1 MSRWFH
7 RAVGTVGVAGG
18 FLLLTGGAAQADPA
32 DATPQAADP
41 QQVQGAIDKLLTPT
55 GTLPDL
61 GLSELDA
68 TAGEISDGV
77 LTISRNNAADGSREA
92 APDPLTGQ
100 LPDLADVPVDRLL
113 AGELR
118 MFPGLGDQSAPAGP
132 AVDQV
137 GQPVGRTGATAD
149 AIPAMVTSAGE
160 QVPALIG
167 DALMAQKPELFGGTE
182 SLPVVDTL
190 PVVGGLP
197 VVGDLTHGGVPLVGS
212 LPLVGDPSN
221 LVGPAAAGPTTQPA
235 TTQPAT
241 TRPATTQ
248 PATTQPATTQ
258 PATGDT
264 ATRPATGPAPSTAGG
279 QPARGGERSFNGT
292 GRPVAGEDP
301 DYAESASSARQ
312 VLPASDGPQTL
323 PAFDGPVTL
332 PAPAG
337 SPVLPAAGQHPGI
350 RPAGALPGGSDPQL
364 LPAFDGLQT
373 LPAQGGRPATST
385 VAPMVMSIDRT
396 LPAG

>member
-1 MSRWFH
+1 MSRWFQ

-18 FLLLTGGAAQADPA
+18 FLLLTGGAAQAEQADPA
-32 DATPQAADP
+32 PQTIDP
-41 QQVQGAIDKLLTPT
+41 QQVQSRDNGA
-55 GTLPDL
+55 
-61 GLSELDA
+61 DA
-68 TAGEISDGV
+68 
-77 LTISRNNAADGSREA
+77 GSREA
-92 APDPLTGQ
+92 APNVLTGQ

-118 MFPGLGDQSAPAGP
+118 LLPGLDARSDRIPPA
-132 AVDQV
+132 A
-137 GQPVGRTGATAD
+137 GATAD
-149 AIPAMVTSAGE
+149 AVPAMVTSTGE

-190 PVVGGLP
+190 PVVGGIP

-212 LPLVGDPSN
+212 LPLIGDPAN
-221 LVGPAAAGPTTQPA
+221 LVAPPTADTTSQPA

-241 TRPATTQ
+241 TRPAATQPPTTQ
-248 PATTQPATTQ
+248 PSTGATTA
-258 PATGDT
+258 
-264 ATRPATGPAPSTAGG
+264 RPATGSAPSTTADR
-279 QPARGGERSFNGT
+279 PARTAGERSFNGT

-301 DYAESASSARQ
+301 DYTESTSTAPRI
-312 VLPASDGPQTL
+312 LPALD
-323 PAFDGPVTL
+323 
-332 PAPAG
+332 AP
-337 SPVLPAAGQHPGI
+337 
-350 RPAGALPGGSDPQL
+350 RT

-396 LPAG
+396 PPVG